1 MAQPPTRTAIPP
13 VPNAPAR
20 GVNIHGQLNPAPPSQ
35 QQEADREQPQPQRQ
49 QVNIHGQ
56 PPQPNMAP
64 PEEVPSGLGDNTI
77 AEMEA
82 GRKNLQHY
90 GDRNNAEH
98 EAGRQALGQRNR

>member
-1 MAQPPTRTAIPP
+1 MAQPPTYTAIPP
-13 VPNAPAR
+13 APAR
-20 GVNIHGQLNPAPPSQ
+20 GTNIHGQPNPAPPAQ
-35 QQEADREQPQPQRQ
+35 QQGADAPQHQRPS

-64 PEEVPSGLGDNTI
+64 PEEAPSGLGDNTM

-82 GRKNLQHY
+82 GRKNLQQY

-98 EAGRQALGQRNR
+98 EAGRHVIEQRNR